1 MKREKLQKLATSR
14 NISTNRDLFTSID
27 FDTMHI

>member
-1 MKREKLQKLATSR
+1 MKLESLLKLAASH